1 MAFLRFSRDKR
12 GYEYFALVQPTS
24 RRGKSVSRVLYA
36 FRSPPNVKVGREPFD
51 DAARRALE
59 AQYPDVAFDWV
70 ALSAVP
76 LPAVEPER
84 WRERRIAEREAKLAA
99 QAEAIAE
106 SAEVE
111 PEDAVVGDVAPLTAR
126 VEPLTAR
133 VEIETATA
141 DVTSPVEPTEGVPQS
156 ARRRRRRRRGRRG
169 RTEVQEVQEVKEAKN
184 VQDVLDEPENL

>member
-84 WRERRIAEREAKLAA
+84 WRERRNAEREAKLAA

-126 VEPLTAR
+126 VE
-133 VEIETATA
+133 IETATA
-141 DVTSPVEPTEGVPQS
+141 DMTSPVEPTEGVPQP

-169 RTEVQEVQEVKEAKN
+169 RTEVQEVQEVKN